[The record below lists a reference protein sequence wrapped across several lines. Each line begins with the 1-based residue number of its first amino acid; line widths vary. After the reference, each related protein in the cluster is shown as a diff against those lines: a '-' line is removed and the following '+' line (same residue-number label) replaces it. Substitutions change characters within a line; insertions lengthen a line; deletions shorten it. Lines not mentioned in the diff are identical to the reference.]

1 MANHCD
7 TIKLEK
13 GMYQEAGRSFTQVLE
28 RLDPSE
34 QYKGTG
40 MEGLDA
46 FQRQLKRFD
55 IKVRGA
61 ASDPVEK
68 FFRTADSA
76 VLFPEY
82 IARSVRQG
90 MEEGDL
96 LPSITAATTR
106 FEGMDYRSITAQAG
120 GDSKELKAVDEGA
133 SIPAT
138 TIQVQANLV
147 KLRKRGRMLVASYEA
162 VRYQKLDLF
171 SVTLRQ
177 IGSHIAQMLLADAVE
192 VLIHGDGN
200 DNAAAASET
209 KGAGVLTYDELVD
222 FWAAFDPY
230 EMNTLLVS
238 SDVLLKMLKLAE
250 FQNPLTGL
258 NFQGTGKLSTPLGAT
273 LLRHPAAHLRAAQ
286 KHRHRPGQ
294 AVCPGAGAG
303 QRCDGGVRQAD
314 RPAAGACGHHHH
326 QRLCQAVPR
335 GLPRADGEG
344 VVTGR
349 IQALVRTLGGG
360 TDQEELLVMLCQA
373 AETELAGRLRPGL
386 TPEDC
391 ESAFVPAAAW
401 MVLAWLQAG
410 EAGVA
415 SFTAGNLTIH
425 RTGQGAAEL
434 TAQAERLMAPY
445 LVDGGFSF
453 QGVAG

>member
-222 FWAAFDPY
+222 FWAKFDPY

-258 NFQGTGKLSTPLGAT
+258 NFQSTGKLSTPLGAT
-273 LLRHPAAHLRAAQ
+273 LLRTSVLPKNTAIGLDKRYALELVQGSDVTVEYDKLIDRQLERAAI
-286 KHRHRPGQ
+286 
-294 AVCPGAGAG
+294 
-303 QRCDGGVRQAD
+303 
-314 RPAAGACGHHHH
+314 
-326 QRLCQAVPR
+326 
-335 GLPRADGEG
+335 
-344 VVTGR
+344 T
-349 IQALVRTLGGG
+349 
-360 TDQEELLVMLCQA
+360 
-373 AETELAGRLRPGL
+373 
-386 TPEDC
+386 
-391 ESAFVPAAAW
+391 
-401 MVLAWLQAG
+401 
-410 EAGVA
+410 
-415 SFTAGNLTIH
+415 TIS
-425 RTGQGAAEL
+425 GFAKLFQGASRVL
-434 TAQAERLMAPY
+434 TVKA
-445 LVDGGFSF
+445 S
-453 QGVAG
+453 